1 MFFNSLAFAIF
12 LPTVVGLYWLVPAKF
27 RVGLLVVASYVFYS
41 WWDVRFLLLIIIST
55 LTDFVVGRR
64 IYAESHDSI
73 RKRWLLVSLTVN
85 LGMLGFFKYWNFFVD
100 SAATLLESIGV
111 EPNVPL
117 LTVVLPVGISFY
129 TFQTLSYTID
139 IYRRR
144 LEPEPSLL
152 RFALFVA
159 FFPQLVAGPIERAS
173 HLLPQLR
180 KLPAKASQVPW
191 REGLTLIGRG
201 LFRKVVI
208 ADGVAPIV
216 NQVFGT
222 PSRYGGMTIA
232 FGVLAFSLQIYGDFA
247 GYTDIARGTAKLFGV
262 DLMENFRGPYFSRG
276 FSEFWQRW
284 HISLS
289 TWLRDYLYIPLG
301 GSRGSRLAT
310 YRNLMITMLLGGLW
324 HGAGWGFVLWGGLH
338 GMYLTI
344 ERLSRTRRLTSGRS
358 EELRLSVYFV
368 FAVVTLTWIPF
379 RSPTFINAVEVFSG
393 LLRPFD
399 GQQLAIAPV
408 TVAVLGLATMA
419 IDRAVLRDQ
428 VDPLSH
434 LRPFVR
440 GLGYGSALVAS
451 ILFAAQTAVPFI
463 YFQF

>member
-1 MFFNSLAFAIF
+1 MLFNSLAFAIF
-12 LPTVVGLYWLVPAKF
+12 LPTVVGLYWLAPARF
-27 RVGLLVVASYVFYS
+27 RIGLLVAASYVFYS
-41 WWDVRFLLLIIIST
+41 WWDVRFLSLIIIST
-55 LTDFVVGRR
+55 LTDFLVGRR
-64 IYAESHDSI
+64 LHAESRMPV

-85 LGMLGFFKYWNFFVD
+85 LGLLGFFKYWNFFID
-100 SAATLLESIGV
+100 SAATLLESVGA

-117 LTVVLPVGISFY
+117 LSVVLPVGISFY

-144 LEPEPSLL
+144 IEPEISLT

-173 HLLPQLR
+173 NLLPQLR
-180 KLPAKASQVPW
+180 NLPSTARQIHWK
-191 REGLTLIGRG
+191 EGLTLIGRG

-222 PSRYGGMTIA
+222 PDRFGGVTIA
-232 FGVLAFSLQIYGDFA
+232 VGVIAFSLQIYGDFA

-262 DLMENFRGPYFSRG
+262 DLMENFRAPYFSQG
-276 FSEFWQRW
+276 FAQFWRRW

-324 HGAGWGFVLWGGLH
+324 HGAGWGFVVWGGLH
-338 GMYLTI
+338 GLYLSV
-344 ERLSRTRRLTSGRS
+344 ERLRRNRGKDSGES
-358 EELRLSVYFV
+358 ERWRLPVLLV
-368 FAVVTLTWIPF
+368 FAIVTLTWIPF
-379 RSPTFINAVEVFSG
+379 RSPTFSNAAEVFTG
-393 LLRPFD
+393 LLRPFE
-399 GQQLAIAPV
+399 GQQLRFAPIAL
-408 TVAVLGLATMA
+408 ALLGLATLA
-419 IDRAVLRDQ
+419 IDRAILRDQ

-434 LRPFVR
+434 LTPLVR
-440 GLGYGSALVAS
+440 GFGYGSAIVAAV
-451 ILFAAQTAVPFI
+451 LFASQTTVPFI